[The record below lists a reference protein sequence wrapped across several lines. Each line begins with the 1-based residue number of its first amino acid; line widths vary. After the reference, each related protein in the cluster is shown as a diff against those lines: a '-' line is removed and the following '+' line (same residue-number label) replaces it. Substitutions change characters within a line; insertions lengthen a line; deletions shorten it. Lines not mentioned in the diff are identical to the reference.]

1 MTEQD
6 SRAAEETTDAPD
18 AQEAQA
24 TPGAPR
30 RFDIK
35 ILPGRRASYTRF
47 EIIRMALIVLG
58 IGAVL
63 LFVIAEWL
71 ALQPGP
77 DTTASI
83 RATSSSLLSATPDPY
98 TPLPPTGTPTSGPA
112 PTRTPRP
119 TPTASRTLV
128 PTVTRR
134 PKPTATQV
142 PPTPKPLAAP
152 ELVEPPDGATA
163 TQRVIF
169 RWVWKGPQLAQNQA
183 FDLRIWSAQEEQ
195 AGAPRRGA
203 VAPTREGYAEVE
215 LQYVPAI
222 QDYGPGDY
230 YWTVVVVQTNANG
243 AIQVV
248 GQWGE
253 SRRFVY
259 H

>member
-1 MTEQD
+1 VTEPD
-6 SRAAEETTDAPD
+6 FHAAEETEEAPAAPD
-18 AQEAQA
+18 
-24 TPGAPR
+24 TPEGPR
-30 RFDIK
+30 RFDIRV
-35 ILPGRRASYTRF
+35 LPGRRASYTRF
-47 EIIRMALIVLG
+47 ELIRMALIVLG

-83 RATSSSLLSATPDPY
+83 RATSASLLSATPNPY
-98 TPLPPTGTPTSGPA
+98 TPFPPTKTPTAGPS

-119 TPTASRTLV
+119 SPSATRTLV

-134 PKPTATQV
+134 PEPTATQV
-142 PPTPKPLAAP
+142 PPTPQALAAP
-152 ELVEPPDGATA
+152 DLVEPPDGATP
-163 TQRVIF
+163 TQKVTF
-169 RWVWKGPQLAQNQA
+169 RWLWKGPQLAPNQA

-195 AGAPRRGA
+195 AGSPRRGA
-203 VAPTREGYAEVE
+203 VAPTRESFAEVD

-230 YWTVVVVQTNANG
+230 FWTVVVVETKAGG

-253 SRRFVY
+253 SRRLVY